1 VRLGINLIEDIKKYS
16 SRIYDMHIW
25 DVDKAE
31 KAGRCVE
38 GGRGIIN
45 FKELFDTLQEVG
57 YSGVCSLEYTKDM
70 TDVLPGVAESIGYFN
85 GVLSL

>member
-1 VRLGINLIEDIKKYS
+1 
-16 SRIYDMHIW
+16 MHIW

-31 KAGRCVE
+31 KAGAASRAE
-38 GGRGIIN
+38 
-45 FKELFDTLQEVG
+45 EVLLT
-57 YSGVCSLEYTKDM
+57 SKSFLIPCRKWDIPVCSLEYTKDM